1 MTHCWRCH
9 KCISH
14 NPMQIN
20 FRAECPFCGSDLH
33 TCTNCRHHDKN
44 RHNECMIPNTD
55 PVRDREARNFCE
67 DFSPRSNNQAETKPD
82 IKNAINSLFKDPD

>member
-1 MTHCWRCH
+1 
-9 KCISH
+9 
-14 NPMQIN
+14 
-20 FRAECPFCGSDLH
+20 
-33 TCTNCRHHDKN
+33 
-44 RHNECMIPNTD
+44 MIPNTD